1 MKSEA
6 GPTLQKFLNGFDA
19 DGCYKG
25 VNVVQNA
32 SDYKKFSDLRVQ
44 FFQALHDNLDQRF
57 PTVAFLSAASV
68 IDMSCRPHVPLK
80 QILYGEK

>member
-1 MKSEA
+1 MLLAMKSEA

-32 SDYKKFSDLRVQ
+32 SDYKKFLDLRVQ

-57 PTVAFLSAASV
+57 PTVALLSAASV
-68 IDMSCRPHVPLK
+68 IDKS
-80 QILYGEK
+80 